1 MSRNGAN
8 VQHFRGFPIGK
19 VIIGRLSK
27 REGDGGSPGGDLIFS
42 TQRISGGPG
51 SDFLYTKNFRAA
63 GIDFYLHK
71 EFRVAGSRFYLHKD
85 FLCVEIL
92 CLRTPRRRD
101 PRFCRQRNRFK
112 NRSVVH
118 FRIKNA
124 QHAPSDELSKWH
136 CI

>member
-71 EFRVAGSRFYLHKD
+71 EFRVAGSRFSLQKEFRKIKSCKNNDIFEKFSALRAPICEEYIKIITKKQWCMLKI
-85 FLCVEIL
+85 FLRCARP
-92 CLRTPRRRD
+92 CG
-101 PRFCRQRNRFK
+101 K
-112 NRSVVH
+112 N
-118 FRIKNA
+118 F
-124 QHAPSDELSKWH
+124 
-136 CI
+136 

>member
-63 GIDFYLHK
+63 GIEFYLHK
-71 EFRVAGSRFYLHKD
+71 EFRVAGSRFYLHKE
-85 FLCVEIL
+85 FRKKNHAKTMIYLKNFPRCARQFVKNILRKSREINDV
-92 CLRTPRRRD
+92 C
-101 PRFCRQRNRFK
+101 
-112 NRSVVH
+112 
-118 FRIKNA
+118 
-124 QHAPSDELSKWH
+124 
-136 CI
+136 